1 MKQKNRFLRFAV
13 ECGAKLGEQDAR
25 KLVEEALVQ
34 VIGSNGIAKHRVE
47 FRKFDEAAQVFWLR
61 CSSAGVDEVV
71 AAIALKRFFEGKDI
85 ALRLQLVS
93 GSLK

>member
-13 ECGAKLGEQDAR
+13 EGVKVNEDEAR

-34 VIGSNGIAKHRVE
+34 AIGSNGIAKHRVE
-47 FRKFDEAAQVFWLR
+47 FRKFDADNQVFWLR
-61 CSSAGVDEVV
+61 CSSAGVDEVI

-85 ALRLQLVS
+85 ALRLQRIS